1 VEQQLVLQLPVPTMA
16 DYDAVAAL
24 EEELGEALGDEA
36 EVDGHEARRG
46 LMYVFIWCHD
56 AAETFEAVRPVVDD
70 ELLPELRA
78 GWRHADTDA
87 FEPLWPPGLDAFDVA
102 L

>member
-1 VEQQLVLQLPVPTMA
+1 MLEFPVPTM
-16 DYDAVAAL
+16 DEYDAVAAV
-24 EEELGEALGDEA
+24 EEELGEVLGEEA
-36 EVDGHEARRG
+36 EVAGHEARRG

-56 AAETFEAVRPVVDD
+56 AEETFAAARPAID
-70 ELLPELRA
+70 EGLLPEMRA

-87 FEPLWPPGLDAFDVA
+87 FAPLWPPGAEAFGVS

>member
-1 VEQQLVLQLPVPTMA
+1 VEQQLVLEFPVPSID
-16 DYDAVAAL
+16 DYDAVAAF
-24 EEELGEALGDEA
+24 EEELAEVLGEEA
-36 EVDGHEARRG
+36 EVEGHEARRG
-46 LMYVFIWCHD
+46 RMYVFVWCHD
-56 AAETFEAVRPVVDD
+56 AEETFAAVRPVVD
-70 ELLPELRA
+70 EALLPEVRA